1 MTLSKG
7 GAIAAI
13 LLFGVAC
20 SSMPDTSR
28 SGQIRDVKIM
38 EATLEPAELTVRAG
52 DEIRWLNYRTKP
64 VRIIFLD
71 KLDDTVS
78 CDRGFRGSGLNDT
91 TIKPSKAAGLCFGK
105 PGEYRYTARMEA
117 EVTGGEIPVSGTV
130 RVN

>member
-1 MTLSKG
+1 MSLRKG
-7 GAIAAI
+7 AAIAAI
-13 LLFGVAC
+13 LLLGVAC
-20 SSMPDTSR
+20 SSIPDTSR

-38 EATLEPAELTVRAG
+38 ETALEPADLSVRPG

-71 KLDDTVS
+71 RLDDSVS
-78 CDRGFRGSGLNDT
+78 CERGFGGSGMNDT

-117 EVTGGEIPVSGTV
+117 EVTGGEIPVTGTV